1 MRMFAKPV
9 SAAKRRSVNL
19 SLDEAVVAEA
29 REYGISL
36 SRTSEEALVA
46 AVKTERERRWREENR
61 AAIEANNRWVEQ
73 HGLPLERYRLF

>member
-36 SRTSEEALVA
+36 SRTSEEALAA